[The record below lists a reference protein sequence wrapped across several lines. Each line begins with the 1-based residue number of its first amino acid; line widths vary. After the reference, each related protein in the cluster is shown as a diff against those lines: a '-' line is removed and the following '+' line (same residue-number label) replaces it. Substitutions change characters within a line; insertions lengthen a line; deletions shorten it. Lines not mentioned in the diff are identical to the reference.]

1 MTRRATATSTVG
13 GVHWIPKIGV
23 LIPLILAA
31 ISVNFTVASLC
42 SLPSGARRV
51 PRISRR
57 APVVA
62 PPRRRTFSSLQTRGR
77 RAHRDGREQPLVPQP
92 STPRRTAGPGTDP
105 AGDRELPERLRRPR

>member
-51 PRISRR
+51 PHISRR

-62 PPRRRTFSSLQTRGR
+62 PPRRRTFSSLHTSGR
-77 RAHRDGREQPLVPQP
+77 RAHRDGRVQPLVRKWVVSGQ
-92 STPRRTAGPGTDP
+92 AKHPGG
-105 AGDRELPERLRRPR
+105 AQR